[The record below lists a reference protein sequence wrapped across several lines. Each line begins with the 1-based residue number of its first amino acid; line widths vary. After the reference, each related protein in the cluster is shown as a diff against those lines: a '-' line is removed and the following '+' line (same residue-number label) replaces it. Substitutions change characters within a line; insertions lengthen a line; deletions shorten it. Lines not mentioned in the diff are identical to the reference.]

1 MEYLWAPGKSFHL
14 VIDGTYSTRV
24 WNRVTTGSK
33 CQNWSASAEWLLN
46 ISEER
51 YYRVLL
57 GNLNS
62 LVHLEAKKRQTFKRN
77 EKSPVDLLSEIID
90 EAYLGKSVEAEAFVF
105 LVAMHTNE

>member
-62 LVHLEAKKRQTFKRN
+62 LVHLEAKKRQPSRETKNLRLIFSL
-77 EKSPVDLLSEIID
+77 KSLMRLTW
-90 EAYLGKSVEAEAFVF
+90 G
-105 LVAMHTNE
+105 NQ